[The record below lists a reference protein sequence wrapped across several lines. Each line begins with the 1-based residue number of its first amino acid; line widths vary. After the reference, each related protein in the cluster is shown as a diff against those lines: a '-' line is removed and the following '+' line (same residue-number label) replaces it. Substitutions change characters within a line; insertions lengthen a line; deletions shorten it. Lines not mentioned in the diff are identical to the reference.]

1 MTISQ
6 RLVVGFSSLLLLFGV
21 AVGVTVRQIAG
32 ARDDARAVVELDAPR
47 ARAAAAITSDL
58 VASLSA
64 LRGWV
69 IDADDADRQGRAK
82 AWTAIQ
88 ADAADMDRLTKGD
101 PGSETSRRWHDVRT
115 SLLPLRDAED
125 TVERIANSP
134 EDHPADAIMTRVA
147 NPLIEAILTDLTAM
161 MDEEATLD
169 ATAERKAMLKHM
181 ADFRHPFGQ
190 SSAALHAYLVT
201 GDADSKT
208 LFYALF
214 EGARSNH
221 EYLRAHRILL
231 TETQQAAMDRLGLAW
246 ARFLPLPNQLITIRD
261 SADWHRAYTLMH
273 VQVLPRLAG
282 MIEALAGQP
291 GPGTAAGI
299 VDAASRTLADRSLL
313 LTATLDR
320 LQSWTLGLLGV
331 GLLLTALLGI
341 GTTRAIVRPLRAM
354 TSAMRRLA
362 QHDLTVTI
370 PAIGRPDEIGA
381 MAAAVQVFK
390 DGLFRFDSLAAEQA
404 SELAGREAR
413 TQRLGELTAGFE
425 LRVGDMA
432 AQLSAA
438 ASALEATAQAMTTT
452 AGEANQRSITVASG
466 AERASDSV
474 HSVAT
479 AAAEL
484 TASIT
489 GIGLQITEQTRMTGE
504 AASEA
509 RRTDRIVRA
518 LAEAATKVGAVVSLI
533 SDIAGRTNLLALNA
547 TIEAAR
553 SGEAGRGF
561 AVVAA
566 EVKHLAHQTARATE
580 EIASQIGRVREAV
593 TEAVGA
599 IQGIVTRVEQVSDVS
614 TAIAGAVER
623 QGAATAEITRSV
635 QQTVFSTGEVSA
647 NIAEVKRAAHD
658 TGAVATR
665 VLGSAANL
673 SRQALRLT
681 TEVDGF
687 LESVRAA

>member
-6 RLVVGFSSLLLLFGV
+6 RLVLGFSSLLLLFG
-21 AVGVTVRQIAG
+21 ATVGLTVRQVAD

-58 VASLSA
+58 EASLSA

-69 IDADDADRQGRAK
+69 IDADAGDRQARAK
-82 AWTAIQ
+82 SWTAIE
-88 ADAADMDRLTKGD
+88 ADAADMDRLTVDD
-101 PGSETSRRWHDVRT
+101 PGSETTRRWRGVR
-115 SLLPLRDAED
+115 SALRPLRDAED
-125 TVERIANSP
+125 AVERIANTP
-134 EDHPADAIMTRVA
+134 DDFPADAVMSRDGD
-147 NPLIEAILTDLTAM
+147 PLIDTILTNLTAM
-161 MDEEATLD
+161 MDEEVTLD
-169 ATAERKAMLKHM
+169 ATPERKLLLKHM
-181 ADFRHPFGQ
+181 ADFRFPFGQ
-190 SSAALHAYLVT
+190 SSAALHMYLVT
-201 GDADSKT
+201 GGKDSET
-208 LFYALF
+208 LFYRLF
-214 EGARSNH
+214 ERARGNH
-221 EYLRAHRILL
+221 EYLRAHRILM
-231 TETQQAAMDRLGLAW
+231 TETQQAAMDRIGLAW
-246 ARFLPLPNQLITIRD
+246 ARFLPLPNQLITIRG
-261 SADWHRAYTLMH
+261 SADWHRAYSLMH
-273 VQVLPRLAG
+273 AEVLPRLTE
-282 MIEALAGQP
+282 IIDALVGHP
-291 GPGTAAGI
+291 GPGTPAGI
-299 VDAASRTLADRSLL
+299 VDAASATLADRSLR

-341 GTTRAIVRPLRAM
+341 GTTRSIVRPLRAM

-362 QHDLTVTI
+362 QHDLSVTI
-370 PAIGRPDEIGA
+370 PAIGRSDEIGA
-381 MAAAVQVFK
+381 MATAVQVFK

-404 SELAGREAR
+404 LGLAGREAR
-413 TQRLGELTAGFE
+413 TRYLGELTAGFE

-432 AQLSAA
+432 GQLSAA

-489 GIGLQITEQTRMTGE
+489 GIALQITEQTRMTGE

-518 LAEAATKVGAVVSLI
+518 LAEAATKVGDVVSLI

-593 TEAVGA
+593 QEAVGA

-623 QGAATAEITRSV
+623 QGAATAEIARSV
-635 QQTVFSTGEVSA
+635 QQTVRSTGDVSA